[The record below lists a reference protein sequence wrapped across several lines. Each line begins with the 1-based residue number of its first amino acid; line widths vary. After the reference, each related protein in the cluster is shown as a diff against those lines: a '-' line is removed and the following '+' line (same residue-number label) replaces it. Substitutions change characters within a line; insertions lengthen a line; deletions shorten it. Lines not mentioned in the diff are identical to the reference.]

1 MTISYAVQTILRQL
15 VASGFPIALI
25 FAMSRFKYSR
35 KTVWLFFAVI
45 AVIGTVVNSAHFHHG
60 SRSDEKGLCP
70 GAAGSQSVIFAA
82 CHQG

>member
-35 KTVWLFFAVI
+35 KTVWLF
-45 AVIGTVVNSAHFHHG
+45 
-60 SRSDEKGLCP
+60 LL
-70 GAAGSQSVIFAA
+70 
-82 CHQG
+82 